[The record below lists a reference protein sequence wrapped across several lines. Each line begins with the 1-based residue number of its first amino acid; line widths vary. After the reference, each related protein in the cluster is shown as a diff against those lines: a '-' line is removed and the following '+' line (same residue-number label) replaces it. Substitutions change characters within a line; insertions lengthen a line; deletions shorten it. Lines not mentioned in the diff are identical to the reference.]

1 MNAILEQAD
10 LIFFGSEAALLF
22 SIFAAVALL
31 VGGLAAVPRAPRMEQ
46 RLGRTG
52 DGRSAAVSLSYGDR
66 SARSLLRRL
75 ERSLAPTND
84 RKRSAIRRR
93 LVQAGF
99 YGPYAVTIFYTVRVG
114 LALALPL
121 VTLLAVPMV
130 VGSMS
135 VLEMYLWSS
144 AALGIGFLGPAVA
157 LALRI
162 SGRQTTVREGF
173 PDTLDLMLV
182 CVEAGLALNA
192 ALIRVAGELERTSP
206 LLSEHFQLVALEMQA
221 GASREA
227 ALRNLGERV
236 GIEEVGALV
245 SLLVQSET
253 MGVSVVHTLRV
264 YAAEMRRKRLLRAEE
279 HANKLPVRMV
289 LPMGCLIMPAFIIA
303 IAVPAVI
310 RIVQAF
316 GQ

>member
-10 LIFFGSEAALLF
+10 FFLFDSEAALLLSVF
-22 SIFAAVALL
+22 VAVALL
-31 VGGLAAVPRAPRMEQ
+31 VGALTAMPRAPRMEE
-46 RLGRTG
+46 RLGRAG
-52 DGRSAAVSLSYGDR
+52 DGRTAAASLRYGDR
-66 SARSLLRRL
+66 GARSLLRRL
-75 ERSLAPTND
+75 ERSLAPTDD

-99 YGPYAVTIFYTVRVG
+99 YGPYAVTIYYAVRVG
-114 LALALPL
+114 LALSLPV
-121 VTLLAVPMV
+121 VTLLAIPMT
-130 VGSMS
+130 VGALSA
-135 VLEMYLWSS
+135 VEMYLWSS
-144 AALGIGFLGPAVA
+144 AALGVGFLGPAVA

-192 ALIRVAGELERTSP
+192 ALVRVSGELERTSP
-206 LLSEHFQLVALEMQA
+206 LLSEHFQLVSLEMQA
-221 GASREA
+221 GASRET
-227 ALRNLGERV
+227 ALRNLGDRV

-245 SLLVQSET
+245 SLLVQSES
-253 MGVSVVHTLRV
+253 MGVSVAQTLRV

-316 GQ
+316 G